1 MEIRQARP
9 HEHEEIGRLTQAA
22 YHEYERSGDPLWQA
36 YFESLGDVASRA
48 RCALVLVAVEA
59 GRILGTAT
67 VELDSAIDGEQL
79 MAGQANLRMLAV
91 APEVRSQGVGGRL
104 VAACIAEARAAGK
117 HVVTLHTTEEMA
129 AAMRLYRSFGF
140 ERDLAR
146 DVAIG
151 ETVRLI
157 AYRLP
162 LLSSPG

>member
-22 YHEYERSGDPLWQA
+22 YREYERSGDPLWQA

-48 RCALVLVAVEA
+48 RRALVLVAVEA

-67 VELDSAIDGEQL
+67 VELDSAIDGQQL

-91 APEVRSQGVGGRL
+91 TPEVRSQGVGGRL

-117 HVVTLHTTEEMA
+117 HVVTLHTTEEMF